1 MAVSEAQKLA
11 VEKYRREKR
20 DQLAV
25 DVPKGKRD
33 AYKMIA
39 AEKGLSLSQLIQN
52 SVESFAGLHVGELP
66 ATSPKPESISAAD
79 KRLVE
84 EFNQLPV
91 DAQKHLMKF
100 LKSINENTP
109 H

>member
-66 ATSPKPESISAAD
+66 
-79 KRLVE
+79 E